1 MDVTIHADITE
12 TLSSN
17 ELAARLASGDLAG
30 KSWRVIRPSPGVR
43 YQRAPDTAVILAED
57 AVFPGPNG
65 GMAATRCE
73 LRLETY
79 PG

>member
-17 ELAARLASGDLAG
+17 ELAARLVSGDLAG
-30 KSWRVIRPSPGVR
+30 KSWRVVRPSARVS
-43 YQRAPDTAVILAED
+43 YQPTPPTAVILAED

-65 GMAATRCE
+65 GTAATRCE